1 MFIIRNFIL
10 ALAHLL
16 ESLISIYILVL
27 IVRAFMSWFNP
38 NPYHPVAQF
47 LYRITEPVLSVVR
60 RYLPVSGGFDF
71 SPLVIILVLYFL
83 RNFLVKSL
91 FEMALI
97 LH

>member
-16 ESLISIYILVL
+16 DSLISIYILIL
-27 IVRAFMSWFNP
+27 IVRAIMSWFNP
-38 NPYHPVAQF
+38 NSYHPVVQF
-47 LYRITEPVLSVVR
+47 LYRITEPVLSFVR
-60 RYLPVSGGFDF
+60 RYLPVMGGFDL
-71 SPLVIILVLYFL
+71 SPLVVILVLYFL
-83 RNFLVKSL
+83 QNFLVKSL